1 MALARRAAAAG
12 RTVVL
17 VDANTLRPAL
27 TESLSLPRTRWVP
40 ADRSARSALFHVPDL
55 GLSILPAPDVADPLA
70 FRESTTLRR
79 TFESDLKEFDL
90 IVIDTSPVTEAHC
103 DAIPPEVVAAASA
116 ATVLVIMAGV
126 TPEQS
131 VMRAVER
138 LKQSGATIAGAVF
151 NDRFNPTVA
160 SEIQRRTR
168 FLSKIAPA
176 PDGTV
181 VKPYRQERLAGR
193 QCKMIENV
201 AECNEIPPQYTP
213 SAASISVLHLHTR
226 KAGRCGRFLTGERD
240 GIS

>member
-1 MALARRAAAAG
+1 MVHPIHDPELDALYRQTVSCGRQVISVSQARPGEGTTTCAMALARRAAAAG

-27 TESLSLPRTRWVP
+27 TELSLPRTRWVP

-70 FRESTTLRR
+70 FRELTTLRR
-79 TFESDLKEFDL
+79 TFDSDLKEFDL

-131 VMRAVER
+131 VMRALER

-160 SEIQRRTR
+160 SEVQRRTR
-168 FLSKIAPA
+168 FLSKLAPA
-176 PDGTV
+176 LTT
-181 VKPYRQERLAGR
+181 RLLSR
-193 QCKMIENV
+193 IDR
-201 AECNEIPPQYTP
+201 
-213 SAASISVLHLHTR
+213 SAWLGGNAR
-226 KAGRCGRFLTGERD
+226 
-240 GIS
+240 